1 LFSQLSKNA
10 IHLQSE
16 PIVSGVGSET
26 AFSGFLWD
34 DVDNLSVAVTF
45 LSAPGSNR
53 RIEVKE

>member
-1 LFSQLSKNA
+1 
-10 IHLQSE
+10 LQSQ